1 MQDEKTWE
9 IFTRFPNN
17 TKSES
22 LEEGFQTKV
31 DGGGDGGGGGGGWG
45 GRVSTITWFSS
56 QWVNIHSRANDY
68 LRLIENQK

>member
-9 IFTRFPNN
+9 NFTRFPNN

-31 DGGGDGGGGGGGWG
+31 DGGGGGGGG
-45 GRVSTITWFSS
+45 
-56 QWVNIHSRANDY
+56 
-68 LRLIENQK
+68 LRW